1 MNTMNYKGYEAI
13 IEFDAGAGIFHGELV
28 GLRDVVTFEGR
39 SVEELQTALAD
50 SVEDYLEFCGSRGEA
65 PERPFS
71 GRFVVRTEPDL
82 HRAAA
87 VAAKREGVSLNKWV
101 AKALQQALG

>member
-1 MNTMNYKGYEAI
+1 MNTMHYKGYEAI
-13 IEFDAGAGIFHGELV
+13 IEFDADAGVFHGELV
-28 GLRDVVTFEGR
+28 GLRDVVTFDGR
-39 SVEELQTALAD
+39 SVEELQSALAD
-50 SVEDYLEFCGSRGEA
+50 SVDDYLDFCASRGEA

-87 VAAKREGVSLNKWV
+87 VAAKRDGVSLNKWV

>member
-1 MNTMNYKGYEAI
+1 MNTMHYKGYEAVV
-13 IEFDAGAGIFHGELV
+13 EFDADAGIFHGELV

-39 SVEELQTALAD
+39 SVEELQAALAD
-50 SVEDYLEFCGSRGEA
+50 SVDDYLDFCASRGEA

-82 HRAAA
+82 HRAAT
-87 VAAKREGVSLNKWV
+87 VAAKRDGLSLNKWV

>member
-1 MNTMNYKGYEAI
+1 MNTMNHKGYAAI
-13 IEFDAGAGIFHGELV
+13 IEFDADAGIFHGELV

-39 SVEELQTALAD
+39 SVEELQAALAD
-50 SVEDYLEFCGSRGEA
+50 SVDDYLDFCASRGEA

-87 VAAKREGVSLNKWV
+87 VAAKRDGVSLNKWV

>member
-13 IEFDAGAGIFHGELV
+13 IAFDADAECFHGELV

-39 SVEELQTALAD
+39 SVEELQAALAD
-50 SVEDYLEFCGSRGEA
+50 SVDDYLDFCASRGEA

-87 VAAKREGVSLNKWV
+87 VAAKRDGVSLNKWV

>member
-1 MNTMNYKGYEAI
+1 MNTMQYKGYEAI
-13 IEFDAGAGIFHGELV
+13 VEFDADAGLFHGELV
-28 GLRDVVTFEGR
+28 GLRDVVTFEGH
-39 SVEELQTALAD
+39 SVDELKAALAD
-50 SVEDYLEFCGSRGEA
+50 SVDDYLDFCASRGEA

-87 VAAKREGVSLNKWV
+87 VAAKRDGVSLNKWV

>member
-13 IEFDAGAGIFHGELV
+13 FEFDADAGCFHGELV

-39 SVEELQTALAD
+39 SVEELQAALAD
-50 SVEDYLEFCGSRGEA
+50 SVDDYLDFCASRGEA

-71 GRFVVRTEPDL
+71 GRFDVRTEPDL

-87 VAAKREGVSLNKWV
+87 VAAKRDGVSLNKWV

>member
-1 MNTMNYKGYEAI
+1 MNTMHYKGYEAI
-13 IEFDAGAGIFHGELV
+13 VEFDADAGLFHGELV

-39 SVEELQTALAD
+39 SVEELQAALGD
-50 SVEDYLEFCGSRGEA
+50 SVDDYLDFCASRGEA

-87 VAAKREGVSLNKWV
+87 VAAKRDGLSLNKWV